1 MLKNK
6 QKSGIIVVDLLM
18 CKFCNN
24 IIILDVSRIKTTW
37 RKTIMIDTKNY
48 ILVEGNG
55 YNNKSEAYDT
65 IRLCYS
71 TLKGVTTYYDNG
83 LWYIVQ
89 MKALM

>member
-1 MLKNK
+1 
-6 QKSGIIVVDLLM
+6 
-18 CKFCNN
+18 
-24 IIILDVSRIKTTW
+24 
-37 RKTIMIDTKNY
+37 MIDNKNY

-55 YNNKSEAYDT
+55 YANKSEAYDT

-89 MKALM
+89 SKALM

>member
-1 MLKNK
+1 MLKK
-6 QKSGIIVVDLLM
+6 QVKSA
-18 CKFCNN
+18 
-24 IIILDVSRIKTTW
+24 IIIIDL
-37 RKTIMIDTKNY
+37 RKVNSATLIFNNTEEMIMIDNKNY

-55 YNNKSEAYDT
+55 YANKSEAYDT

-89 MKALM
+89 SKALM

>member
-1 MLKNK
+1 
-6 QKSGIIVVDLLM
+6 
-18 CKFCNN
+18 
-24 IIILDVSRIKTTW
+24 
-37 RKTIMIDTKNY
+37 MIDNKNY

-55 YNNKSEAYDT
+55 YANKSEAYDT

-89 MKALM
+89 SKALMWAIIRSNVEEGSTCNPP

>member
-1 MLKNK
+1 
-6 QKSGIIVVDLLM
+6 
-18 CKFCNN
+18 
-24 IIILDVSRIKTTW
+24 
-37 RKTIMIDTKNY
+37 MIDNKNY

-55 YNNKSEAYDT
+55 YANKSEAYDT

-89 MKALM
+89 SKALMWAIYHKQ